1 MCRCYNKAV
10 SVHREHIWSNDDYDW
25 SVSSSYAIM
34 YLFTPSVCPAIA
46 VTFKTRV
53 TNMGCSC
60 HDWHIIIII
69 GIIFAGHH
77 QLEDNNLLFAIQN
90 FHASICLSV
99 CPWCAMMHQTQY
111 MYSVVMLQWPPSPW
125 VHVIVEYNFCCCW
138 CYFAKWNNTNWMVFY
153 YYWNVFNKAIQH
165 LNTIQQP
172 QE

>member
-53 TNMGCSC
+53 TNMWCSC
-60 HDWHIIIII
+60 HDWHIIIIV
-69 GIIFAGHH
+69 IIFAGHH

-90 FHASICLSV
+90 FHASICLS
-99 CPWCAMMHQTQY
+99 MMRDDAPNTIY
-111 MYSVVMLQWPPSPW
+111 V
-125 VHVIVEYNFCCCW
+125 FCCDVAVAAVSMGTCHRGVQLLLLLVLF
-138 CYFAKWNNTNWMVFY
+138 CKM
-153 YYWNVFNKAIQH
+153 K
-165 LNTIQQP
+165 
-172 QE
+172 